1 MPPCLPCHAS
11 SRKFIICVP
20 RNVSD
25 NQDRAV
31 VAEEFDDVEPIVKV
45 GAFFAGIGNEEI
57 ERSFGEEILMGGVI
71 DFLSAEVPD
80 IDIELIAVAAG
91 KCPM

>member
-1 MPPCLPCHAS
+1 MVDINFPLTVL
-11 SRKFIICVP
+11 FFVF
-20 RNVSD
+20 D

-45 GAFFAGIGNEEI
+45 GVFFAGVGNKEI
-57 ERSFGEEILMGGVI
+57 EGAFGEEILMGGVI

-80 IDIELIAVAAG
+80 IDIELIAIAAG
-91 KCPM
+91 E